1 MTDFEKNKINIE
13 FANAFTAYGRAF
25 GLGSAEITEEFLQA
39 YTQAM
44 IKFYELGKEQAE
56 EHALKISE
64 ETMKNCVI
72 MELNRNP
79 KMSLKIFA
87 KHIGAI
93 PE

>member
-1 MTDFEKNKINIE
+1 MTDSEKNKISID

-25 GLGSAEITEEFLQA
+25 GLGSAEITEEFMQA

-44 IKFYELGKEQAE
+44 IKFYELGKERSE
-56 EHALKISE
+56 KEALKTLE
-64 ETMKNCVI
+64 EAMKNCVI
-72 MELNRNP
+72 MELHQNP
-79 KMSLKIFA
+79 KMSLKTFA